1 MTMKNLRF
9 SLTLLLLVAMAATV
23 LHTSSCTED
32 ETDNDRSVLSA
43 QDSVATAGMNHEL
56 HLMHAAHDSMMATPH
71 HPHQLHWDSIYHHH
85 DSLFWHHHHSYE
97 HEAYAHD
104 DHHHSWVPYDGSVNH
119 DHHYHHPYP
128 DHHNDSLITVH
139 NTHHHDNGDGHHPG
153 HGIDHHQSVD
163 SLHHQHVMHHP

>member
-1 MTMKNLRF
+1 MKNLQF

-23 LHTSSCTED
+23 LNTSSCTEE
-32 ETDNDRSVLSA
+32 ETDNDRSALSA
-43 QDSVATAGMNHEL
+43 EDSVATAGMNHEL
-56 HLMHAAHDSMMATPH
+56 HLMHAAHDSMMAAPH

-85 DSLFWHHHHSYE
+85 DSLFWHHHNAYE

-119 DHHYHHPYP
+119 D
-128 DHHNDSLITVH
+128 
-139 NTHHHDNGDGHHPG
+139 HHDNGDGHHPG